1 MRNKKLTEEE
11 EQRIIQM
18 LNDGY
23 NIKSIAEE
31 LGLCREVIRRRA
43 RSIGITPF
51 KGKSQFYRI
60 KDCPDDLK
68 QLIIGSLLGDGTFE
82 KIENDYGNTSL
93 VIAHC
98 LKQEEYIKFKFSLLQ
113 KYSLVN
119 KVRESAHTD
128 SRFKNPEY
136 HELRIRTRRNP
147 IFTYIRKKCYIDG
160 KKHISFDVIEDLGPL
175 GLAIWYMDDGFV
187 TKDSC
192 IFSTCSFTE
201 HEQELLAHF
210 LLGRF
215 GLHFTVGKNDNSMYL
230 KSADFSKFKELV
242 SPYILKCMEYK
253 LCPYNKRV
261 LDKQGELL
269 GQPNGSIS
277 SQATEEHKS
286 M

>member
-31 LGLCREVIRRRA
+31 LNLCREVIRRRA
-43 RSIGITPF
+43 RAVGVKPF

-60 KDCPDDLK
+60 EDCPNELK

-93 VIAHC
+93 VVAHC
-98 LKQEEYIKFKFSLLQ
+98 MKQEEYIKFKFDLLQ
-113 KYSLVN
+113 RYSLVN
-119 KVRESAHTD
+119 KIRENAYTD
-128 SRFKNPEY
+128 NRFKEPEY
-136 HELRIRTRRNP
+136 HELRFKTRRNP
-147 IFTYIRKKCYIDG
+147 IFTYVRKKCYIDG
-160 KKHISFDVIEDLGPL
+160 KKHISFDIIEDLDSF
-175 GLAIWYMDDGFV
+175 GLAIWYMDDGYV
-187 TKDSC
+187 TNDSC

-201 HEQELLAHF
+201 QEQELLAYF

-215 GLHFTVGKNDNSMYL
+215 GLHFTVGRNDNSLYL
-230 KSADFSKFKELV
+230 KSVDFPKFRELV
-242 SPYILKCMEYK
+242 SPYILECMKYK
-253 LCPYNKRV
+253 LCPYNERV

-269 GQPNGSIS
+269 
-277 SQATEEHKS
+277 E
-286 M
+286 